1 MTDVRYYI
9 GIIHKDEGS
18 DFGISFPDFPG
29 CISAG
34 PTLDETLAMGREALE
49 GHIGVMSDNGEAIP
63 EPSAMDAVMADQ
75 DNRGGTPVLV
85 PASVIPS
92 RTVRV
97 NITLPEDALRQ
108 IDAFAE
114 DHGLTRSGFLV
125 SAAKK
130 AMAKV

>member
-9 GIIHKDEGS
+9 GIIHKDESS

-34 PTLDETLAMGREALE
+34 ATLDETLAMGREALR
-49 GHIGVMSDNGEAIP
+49 GHIAVMSDNGEAIP
-63 EPSAMDAVMADQ
+63 EPSAMGAIMADADYQ
-75 DNRGGTPVLV
+75 DGTPVLV
-85 PASVIPS
+85 PAPVIPS

-130 AMAKV
+130 AMADA

>member
-9 GIIHKDEGS
+9 GIIHKDESS

-34 PTLDETLAMGREALE
+34 ATLDETLAMGREALE
-49 GHIGVMSDNGEAIP
+49 GHIGVMADNSEAIP
-63 EPSAMDAVMADQ
+63 EPSAMDAIMADA
-75 DNRGGTPVLV
+75 DYRDGTPVLV
-85 PASVIPS
+85 PARVIAS

-130 AMAKV
+130 AMADA